1 MKDNKNT
8 KVEPDN
14 FPIFNEKVVVD
25 RLTLPKYDSFSK
37 IDLYTEIYLLKNYEY
52 SDKLVIGTHSL
63 SPWKEIIEQS
73 DKKNDF
79 FTIFRV
85 NTKPIYMQEVTMG
98 KPKTFY
104 DKKIGVN
111 FKFNILCNYSF
122 KIIDPLMFLES
133 VSNYSEVYTFEELY
147 LQINNEIASNL
158 LSFIAKSL
166 LEKGISILE
175 FNTYTKE
182 FGNQF
187 KDYASDFIFNESG
200 IEIIDFNFV
209 TLTFV
214 KDEIFADI
222 NKTLYE
228 KADMELRGYNYKEKS
243 KYSILFRRKNKNK
256 PKEKEIKHKPPV
268 VKEIEGEQL

>member
-98 KPKTFY
+98 KPKTFMKQLPSQMQPPPRWCKRKEWAKGANKRTPALAKVKRE
-104 DKKIGVN
+104 KKAQ
-111 FKFNILCNYSF
+111 
-122 KIIDPLMFLES
+122 
-133 VSNYSEVYTFEELY
+133 EEA
-147 LQINNEIASNL
+147 QKRAIR
-158 LSFIAKSL
+158 LS
-166 LEKGISILE
+166 
-175 FNTYTKE
+175 T
-182 FGNQF
+182 
-187 KDYASDFIFNESG
+187 
-200 IEIIDFNFV
+200 
-209 TLTFV
+209 
-214 KDEIFADI
+214 
-222 NKTLYE
+222 
-228 KADMELRGYNYKEKS
+228 
-243 KYSILFRRKNKNK
+243 
-256 PKEKEIKHKPPV
+256 
-268 VKEIEGEQL
+268 